1 MRQNK
6 DDHDKYDKM
15 VELLKETKKRK
26 MKILHNGIIHTMAVV
41 IALISTPVLAE
52 QPAFSQPESAYFFSS
67 GSTDS
72 GVYFISSTNGDGVGW
87 VSKLAAD
94 GSMIE
99 SRWATDLQNPMGMR
113 VSGKRLW
120 INNTTEIVGLNLDN
134 PNDRI
139 IHPIDGAISLNDL
152 ATDSSGHAYLS
163 DSMNNRVVRVD
174 LATGEN
180 STYISTLPSSPNGV
194 LIQGDRLYIASWGV
208 MSDRPEER
216 AEWIT
221 KTAGDLYWVSL
232 KDEKKSR
239 HIMAP
244 ELGNLDGVE
253 IDQQG
258 NIYVSDWE
266 SGKLYKMSS
275 GTKTVISLGQYGQ
288 GLADI
293 GLNSLTG
300 ELALPVMLSSEVLFL
315 STSP

>member
-1 MRQNK
+1 M
-6 DDHDKYDKM
+6 
-15 VELLKETKKRK
+15 EKEKFVYSNEIKKR
-26 MKILHNGIIHTMAVV
+26 ITHTVAGFIV
-41 IALISTPVLAE
+41 LFSTSIMAE
-52 QPAFSQPESAYFFSS
+52 QPVFSQPESAYFYTS
-67 GSTDS
+67 GSTDP
-72 GVYFISSTNGDGVGW
+72 GVYFISSTNGDDMGW

-94 GSMIE
+94 GSMID
-99 SRWATDLQNPMGMR
+99 SRWATDLRHPMGMR

-134 PNDRI
+134 PDDRI
-139 IHPIDGAISLNDL
+139 VHPIDGAISLNDL
-152 ATDSSGHAYLS
+152 ATDSSGHAYVS
-163 DSMNNRVVRVD
+163 DSMNSRVVRVD

-194 LIQGDRLYIASWGV
+194 LVQGDRLYIASWGV

-232 KDEKKSR
+232 KDSKKSR
-239 HIMAP
+239 HIIVP

-253 IDQQG
+253 IDQKG

-266 SGKLYKMSS
+266 SGKLYKISS
-275 GTKTVISLGQYGQ
+275 GAKMVVDLGQYGQ

-300 ELALPVMLSSEVLFL
+300 ELVLPVMLSSEVLFF
-315 STSP
+315 TPSPE

>member
-1 MRQNK
+1 M
-6 DDHDKYDKM
+6 
-15 VELLKETKKRK
+15 EKEKFVYNNEIKKR
-26 MKILHNGIIHTMAVV
+26 ITHTVAGFIV
-41 IALISTPVLAE
+41 LFSTSIMAE
-52 QPAFSQPESAYFFSS
+52 QPVFSQPESAYFYTS
-67 GSTDS
+67 GSTDP
-72 GVYFISSTNGDGVGW
+72 GVYFISSTNGDDVGW

-94 GSMIE
+94 GSMID
-99 SRWATDLQNPMGMR
+99 SRWATDLRHPMGMR

-139 IHPIDGAISLNDL
+139 VHPIDGAISLNDL

-163 DSMNNRVVRVD
+163 DLMNNRVVRVD

-194 LIQGDRLYIASWGV
+194 LVQGDRLYIASWGV

-232 KDEKKSR
+232 KDSKKSR
-239 HIMAP
+239 HIIVP

-253 IDQQG
+253 IDQKG

-266 SGKLYKMSS
+266 SGKLYKISS
-275 GTKTVISLGQYGQ
+275 GAKMVVDLGQYGQ

-300 ELALPVMLSSEVLFL
+300 ELVLPVMLSSEVLFF
-315 STSP
+315 TPSPE

>member
-1 MRQNK
+1 M
-6 DDHDKYDKM
+6 
-15 VELLKETKKRK
+15 EKEKFVYSNEIKKR
-26 MKILHNGIIHTMAVV
+26 IIHTVV
-41 IALISTPVLAE
+41 GFIVLFSTSIMAE
-52 QPAFSQPESAYFFSS
+52 QPVFSQPESAYFYTS
-67 GSTDS
+67 GSTDP
-72 GVYFISSTNGDGVGW
+72 GVYFISSTNGDDVGW

-94 GSMIE
+94 GSMID
-99 SRWATDLQNPMGMR
+99 SRWATDLQNPRGMR
-113 VSGKRLW
+113 VSGNRLW
-120 INNTTEIVGLNLDN
+120 INNTTEVVGLNLDN

-139 IHPIDGAISLNDL
+139 VHPIDGAISLNDL

-163 DSMNNRVVRVD
+163 DSMNSRVVRVD

-180 STYISTLPSSPNGV
+180 STYISTLPSSPNGLLV
-194 LIQGDRLYIASWGV
+194 QGDRLYIASWGV

-232 KDEKKSR
+232 KDAKKSR
-239 HIMAP
+239 HIIVP

-253 IDQQG
+253 IDQKG

-266 SGKLYKMSS
+266 SGKLYKISS
-275 GTKTVISLGQYGQ
+275 GTKTVVGLGQYGQ

-300 ELALPVMLSSEVLFL
+300 ELVLPVMLSSEVLFL
-315 STSP
+315 ATSP

>member
-1 MRQNK
+1 
-6 DDHDKYDKM
+6 
-15 VELLKETKKRK
+15 
-26 MKILHNGIIHTMAVV
+26 MKIFHNVIIHITSVL
-41 IALISTPVLAE
+41 IALIPTSVLAE
-52 QPAFSQPESAYFFSS
+52 QRAFSQPESAYFFSS

-72 GVYFISSTNGDGVGW
+72 GVYFISSTNGDDVGW
-87 VSKLAAD
+87 ISKLAAD
-94 GSMIE
+94 GSMID
-99 SRWATDLQNPMGMR
+99 SRWATDLHHPMGMR
-113 VSGKRLW
+113 VSGKYLW
-120 INNTTEIVGLNLDN
+120 VNNITEVVGMNLYD
-134 PNDRI
+134 PSDRI
-139 IHPIDGAISLNDL
+139 VYPIDGAISLNDL

-163 DSMNNRVVRVD
+163 DSMNSRVVRVD

-194 LIQGDRLYIASWGV
+194 LVQGDRLYIASWGV

-232 KDEKKSR
+232 KDSKKSR
-239 HIMAP
+239 HIIVP

-253 IDQQG
+253 IDQKG

-266 SGKLYKMSS
+266 SGKLYKISS
-275 GTKTVISLGQYGQ
+275 GTKTVIGLGQYGQ

-300 ELALPVMLSSEVLFL
+300 ELVLPVMLSSEVLFF
-315 STSP
+315 TPSPE

>member
-1 MRQNK
+1 
-6 DDHDKYDKM
+6 
-15 VELLKETKKRK
+15 
-26 MKILHNGIIHTMAVV
+26 MKIIHNRSIHIIAGV
-41 IALISTPVLAE
+41 IALISVAVLAE
-52 QPAFSQPESAYFFSS
+52 QPTFSQPESAYFYTS
-67 GSTDS
+67 GSTDP
-72 GVYFISSTNGDGVGW
+72 GVYFISSTNGDDVGW

-94 GSMIE
+94 GSMIN
-99 SRWATDLQNPMGMR
+99 SRWATDLRNPMGMR
-113 VSGKRLW
+113 VSGNRLW
-120 INNTTEIVGLNLDN
+120 INNTTEVVGLNLDN
-134 PNDRI
+134 PSDRI
-139 IHPIDGAISLNDL
+139 VHPIDGAISLNDL

-163 DSMNNRVVRVD
+163 DTMNSRVVRVD

-194 LIQGDRLYIASWGV
+194 LVQGDRLYIASWGV

-232 KDEKKSR
+232 KDSTKSR
-239 HIMAP
+239 HIIVP

-253 IDQQG
+253 IDQKG

-266 SGKLYKMSS
+266 SGKLYKISS
-275 GTKTVISLGQYGQ
+275 GTKTVIGLGQYGQ

-300 ELALPVMLSSEVLFL
+300 ELVLPVMLSSEVLFL
-315 STSP
+315 ATSP

>member
-1 MRQNK
+1 M
-6 DDHDKYDKM
+6 
-15 VELLKETKKRK
+15 EKEKFVYSNEIKKR
-26 MKILHNGIIHTMAVV
+26 ITHTVAGFIV
-41 IALISTPVLAE
+41 LFSTSIMAE
-52 QPAFSQPESAYFFSS
+52 QPVFSQPESAYFYTS
-67 GSTDS
+67 GSTDP
-72 GVYFISSTNGDGVGW
+72 GVYFISSTNGDDVGW

-94 GSMIE
+94 GSMID
-99 SRWATDLQNPMGMR
+99 SRWATDLRHPMGMR

-139 IHPIDGAISLNDL
+139 VHPIDGAISLNDL

-163 DSMNNRVVRVD
+163 DSMNSRVVRVD

-194 LIQGDRLYIASWGV
+194 LVQGDRLYIASWGV

-232 KDEKKSR
+232 KDSKKSR
-239 HIMAP
+239 HIIVP

-253 IDQQG
+253 IDQKG

-266 SGKLYKMSS
+266 SGKLYKISS
-275 GTKTVISLGQYGQ
+275 GAKMVVDLGLYGQ

-300 ELALPVMLSSEVLFL
+300 ELVLPVMLSSEVLFF
-315 STSP
+315 TPSPELE

>member
-1 MRQNK
+1 
-6 DDHDKYDKM
+6 
-15 VELLKETKKRK
+15 
-26 MKILHNGIIHTMAVV
+26 MKILRNRSIHITAGV
-41 IALISTPVLAE
+41 IALLSVSVLAE
-52 QPAFSQPESAYFFSS
+52 QPIFSQPESAYFYTS
-67 GSTDS
+67 GSTDP
-72 GVYFISSTNGDGVGW
+72 GVYFISSTNGDDVGW

-94 GSMIE
+94 GSMIDP
-99 SRWATDLQNPMGMR
+99 RWATDLRNPMGMR
-113 VSGKRLW
+113 VSGNRLW
-120 INNTTEIVGLNLDN
+120 INNTTEVVGLNLDN
-134 PNDRI
+134 PSDRI
-139 IHPIDGAISLNDL
+139 VHSIDGAISLNDL

-163 DSMNNRVVRVD
+163 DTMNSRVVRVD

-194 LIQGDRLYIASWGV
+194 LVQGDRLYIASWGV

-232 KDEKKSR
+232 KDSTKSR
-239 HIMAP
+239 HIIVP

-253 IDQQG
+253 IDQKG

-266 SGKLYKMSS
+266 SGKLYKISS
-275 GTKTVISLGQYGQ
+275 GTKTVVGLGQYGQ

-300 ELALPVMLSSEVLFL
+300 ELALPVMLSNEVLFL
-315 STSP
+315 ATSP

>member
-1 MRQNK
+1 MT
-6 DDHDKYDKM
+6 YMTKM
-15 VELLKETKKRK
+15 VELLEEIKKRK
-26 MKILHNGIIHTMAVV
+26 MNILHNGIIHTIAVV
-41 IALISTPVLAE
+41 IALISSPVLAE
-52 QPAFSQPESAYFFSS
+52 QPAFSQPESAYFYTS

-72 GVYFISSTNGDGVGW
+72 GVYFISSTNGDEVGW
-87 VSKLAAD
+87 ISKLAED

-99 SRWATDLQNPMGMR
+99 SRWATDIQNPMGMR

-120 INNTTEIVGLNLDN
+120 VNNINEIVGINLDN
-134 PNDRI
+134 PSDLI

-163 DSMNNRVVRVD
+163 DSMNSRVVRVD

-180 STYISTLPSSPNGV
+180 STYVSTLPSSPNGL

-239 HIMAP
+239 HIMVP

-253 IDQQG
+253 IDQKG

-266 SGKLYKMSS
+266 SGKLYKISS
-275 GTKTVISLGQYGQ
+275 GTKTVIGLGQYGQ

-300 ELALPVMLSSEVLFL
+300 ELVLPVMLSNEVLFF
-315 STSP
+315 TPSP

>member
-1 MRQNK
+1 M
-6 DDHDKYDKM
+6 
-15 VELLKETKKRK
+15 EKEKFVYSNEIKKR
-26 MKILHNGIIHTMAVV
+26 ITHTVAGFIV
-41 IALISTPVLAE
+41 LFSTSIMAE
-52 QPAFSQPESAYFFSS
+52 QPVFSQPESAYFYTS
-67 GSTDS
+67 GSTDP
-72 GVYFISSTNGDGVGW
+72 GVYFISSTNGDDVGW

-94 GSMIE
+94 GSMIN
-99 SRWATDLQNPMGMR
+99 SRWATDLRHPMGMR

-134 PNDRI
+134 PDDRI
-139 IHPIDGAISLNDL
+139 VHPIDGAISLNDL
-152 ATDSSGHAYLS
+152 ATDSSGHAYVS
-163 DSMNNRVVRVD
+163 DSMNSRVVRVD

-232 KDEKKSR
+232 KDSKKSR
-239 HIMAP
+239 HIIVP

-253 IDQQG
+253 IDQKG

-266 SGKLYKMSS
+266 SGKLYKISS
-275 GTKTVISLGQYGQ
+275 RAKMVVDLGQYGQ

-300 ELALPVMLSSEVLFL
+300 ELVLPVMLSSEVLFF
-315 STSP
+315 TPSPE

>member
-1 MRQNK
+1 M
-6 DDHDKYDKM
+6 
-15 VELLKETKKRK
+15 EKEKFVYSNEIKKR
-26 MKILHNGIIHTMAVV
+26 ITHTVAGFIV
-41 IALISTPVLAE
+41 LFSTSIMAE
-52 QPAFSQPESAYFFSS
+52 QPVFSQPESAYFYTS
-67 GSTDS
+67 GSTDP
-72 GVYFISSTNGDGVGW
+72 GVYFISSTNGDDVGW

-94 GSMIE
+94 GSMID
-99 SRWATDLQNPMGMR
+99 SRWATDLRHPMGMR

-134 PNDRI
+134 PDDRI
-139 IHPIDGAISLNDL
+139 VHPIDGVISLNDL

-163 DSMNNRVVRVD
+163 DPMNNRVVRVD

-194 LIQGDRLYIASWGV
+194 LVQGDRLYIASWGV

-232 KDEKKSR
+232 KDSKKSR
-239 HIMAP
+239 HIIVP

-253 IDQQG
+253 IDQKG

-266 SGKLYKMSS
+266 SGKLYKISS
-275 GTKTVISLGQYGQ
+275 GAKMVVDLGQYGQ

-300 ELALPVMLSSEVLFL
+300 ELVLPVMLSSEVLFF
-315 STSP
+315 TPSPE

>member
-1 MRQNK
+1 M
-6 DDHDKYDKM
+6 
-15 VELLKETKKRK
+15 EKEKFVYSNEIKKR
-26 MKILHNGIIHTMAVV
+26 ITHTVAGFIV
-41 IALISTPVLAE
+41 LFSTSIMAE
-52 QPAFSQPESAYFFSS
+52 QPVFSQPESAYFYTS
-67 GSTDS
+67 GSTDP
-72 GVYFISSTNGDGVGW
+72 GVYFISSTNGDDVGW

-94 GSMIE
+94 GSMID
-99 SRWATDLQNPMGMR
+99 SRWATDLRHPMGMR

-139 IHPIDGAISLNDL
+139 VHPIDGAISLNDL

-163 DSMNNRVVRVD
+163 DSMNSRVVRVD

-194 LIQGDRLYIASWGV
+194 LVQGDRLYIASWGV

-232 KDEKKSR
+232 KDSKKSK
-239 HIMAP
+239 HIIVP

-253 IDQQG
+253 IDRNG

-266 SGKLYKMSS
+266 SGKLYKISS
-275 GTKTVISLGQYGQ
+275 GTKKVIGLGQYGQ

-293 GLNSLTG
+293 GLNLLTG
-300 ELALPVMLSSEVLFL
+300 ELVLPVMLSNEVLFF
-315 STSP
+315 TPSP